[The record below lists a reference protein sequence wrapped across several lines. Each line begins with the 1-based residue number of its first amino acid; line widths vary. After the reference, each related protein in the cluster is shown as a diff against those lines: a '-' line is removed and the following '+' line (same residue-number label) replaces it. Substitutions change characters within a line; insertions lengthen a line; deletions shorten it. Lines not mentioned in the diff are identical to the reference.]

1 MLLVALYMIYGHFP
15 SDVANLFMIISFS
28 HRFHAYINR
37 RMILIYDR
45 LAPMNDFAL
54 QTPSLVRILWTDFV
68 SGSTHAASRLSS
80 VMNPWLLAHGRPTGH
95 ASLRVGWSRRPSS
108 WGSTESRA

>member
-1 MLLVALYMIYGHFP
+1 MHT
-15 SDVANLFMIISFS
+15 S
-28 HRFHAYINR
+28 NR
-37 RMILIYDR
+37 CMILIYDR

-80 VMNPWLLAHGRPTGH
+80 VMKPCLSAAYSGAIVSLL
-95 ASLRVGWSRRPSS
+95 VG
-108 WGSTESRA
+108 